1 MIEVI
6 DVIEASLFYVRIYLQ
21 RQETNNIALFRG
33 RHLDLPLHEASR
45 LREGSRQ
52 GAVLALSGRS

>member
-6 DVIEASLFYVRIYLQ
+6 DVIDASLLYVRIYLQ

-33 RHLDLPLHEASR
+33 GHLDLPLHEANR
-45 LREGSRQ
+45 LREGGRQ
-52 GAVLALSGRS
+52 SAVRAR